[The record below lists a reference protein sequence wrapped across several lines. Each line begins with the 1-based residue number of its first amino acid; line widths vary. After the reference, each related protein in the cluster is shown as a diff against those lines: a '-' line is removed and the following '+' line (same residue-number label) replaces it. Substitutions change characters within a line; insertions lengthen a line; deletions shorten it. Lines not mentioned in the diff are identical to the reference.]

1 MSMRR
6 RGLLA
11 LIALPALLTAQ
22 SVLTKDSLV
31 LLRPAAVWDG
41 VTDAPHTGWTVLVRG
56 DKIAAVG
63 SASEVGSPK
72 GATVIDLP
80 GTTLMPGLIEAHS
93 HVLLHPYNE
102 AAWNDQV
109 LKEPLALRTARAVT
123 HARNTLMAGWTMVRD
138 LGTEGAGYAD
148 VGLKQSID
156 QGIIPGP
163 RMLVTTRAIVAT
175 GSYAPRRVDFAFEPP
190 QGAEEANGPEDV
202 IRVTRDQIAHGAD
215 WIKVY
220 ADYRWGPNGQTMPTF
235 SEAELRA
242 MVETARSSGRAVVA
256 HASTP
261 EGMRRAIMAGVE
273 DIEHGDNGTPEIFA
287 LMKEKGVAFCPTLA
301 AGDATSQYAGWK
313 KGVDPEPASITRKR
327 ATFKMALDAGVTIC
341 NGSDVGVF
349 THGDNSRELELL
361 VNYGM
366 TPVAALKAATSVNA
380 KVMHMETRLGS
391 VKSGLLAD
399 LIAVEGDPTKD
410 ITKTRASGVRLVMKG
425 GIVYRRP

>member
-1 MSMRR
+1 MRHPR
-6 RGLLA
+6 LLA
-11 LIALPALLTAQ
+11 LLSVPAVLAAQ
-22 SVLTKDSLV
+22 ASPPKDSLV

-41 VTDAPHTGWTVLVRG
+41 VTDVPHAGWSVLVRG

-93 HVLLHPYNE
+93 HLLLHPYNE

-109 LKEPLALRTARAVT
+109 LKEPLALRTARAVN

-235 SEAELRA
+235 SEVELRA

-256 HASTP
+256 HSSTP

-273 DIEHGDNGTPEIFA
+273 DIEHGDGGTPEVFA

-301 AGDATSQYAGWK
+301 AGDATTQYAGWK
-313 KGVDPEPASITRKR
+313 KGVHPEPASIARKR

-349 THGDNSRELELL
+349 THGDNARELELL

-366 TPVAALKAATSVNA
+366 TPVGALKAATSVNA
-380 KVMHMETRLGS
+380 KVLHMETRVGS

-410 ITKTRASGVRLVMKG
+410 ITKTRASAVRLVMKG
-425 GIVYRRP
+425 GAIYRRP

>member
-1 MSMRR
+1 MRHPR
-6 RGLLA
+6 LLA
-11 LIALPALLTAQ
+11 LLSVPAVLAAQ
-22 SVLTKDSLV
+22 ASPPKDSLV

-41 VTDAPHTGWTVLVRG
+41 VTDVPHAGWSVLVRG

-63 SASEVGSPK
+63 NTSEVGSPK

-93 HVLLHPYNE
+93 HLLLHPYNE

-109 LKEPLALRTARAVT
+109 LKEPLALRTARAVN

-235 SEAELRA
+235 SEVELRA

-256 HASTP
+256 HSSTP

-273 DIEHGDNGTPEIFA
+273 DIEHGDGGTPEVFA

-301 AGDATSQYAGWK
+301 AGDATTQYAGWK
-313 KGVDPEPASITRKR
+313 KGVHPEPASIARKR

-349 THGDNSRELELL
+349 THGDNARELELL

-366 TPVAALKAATSVNA
+366 TPVSALKAATSVNA
-380 KVMHMETRLGS
+380 KVLHMETRVGS

-410 ITKTRASGVRLVMKG
+410 ITKTRASAVRLVMKG
-425 GIVYRRP
+425 GAIYRRP

>member
-1 MSMRR
+1 MRHPR
-6 RGLLA
+6 LLA
-11 LIALPALLTAQ
+11 LLSVPAVLAAQ
-22 SVLTKDSLV
+22 ASPPKDSLV

-41 VTDAPHTGWTVLVRG
+41 VTDVPHAGWSVLVRG

-63 SASEVGSPK
+63 NTSEVGSPK

-93 HVLLHPYNE
+93 HLLLHPYNE

-109 LKEPLALRTARAVT
+109 LKEPLALRTARAVN

-235 SEAELRA
+235 SEVELRA

-256 HASTP
+256 HSSTP

-273 DIEHGDNGTPEIFA
+273 DIEHGDGGTPEVFA

-301 AGDATSQYAGWK
+301 AGDATTQYAGWK
-313 KGVDPEPASITRKR
+313 KGVHPEPASIARKR

-349 THGDNSRELELL
+349 THGDNARELELL

-366 TPVAALKAATSVNA
+366 TPVGALKAATSVNA
-380 KVMHMETRLGS
+380 KVLHMETRVGS

-410 ITKTRASGVRLVMKG
+410 ITKTRASAVRLVMKG
-425 GIVYRRP
+425 GAIYRRP

>member
-22 SVLTKDSLV
+22 SVPTKDSLV

-399 LIAVEGDPTKD
+399 LIAVDGDPTKD